1 MDAGFQ
7 RRGGHHHQT
16 REHEHQYHLVT
27 RASGSK
33 AESGGGGPGAA
44 GRRAGREEELA
55 GACRAQSAHGEA
67 YADDEPRTG
76 DGNDETDAG
85 QNGKSRQLRQQQQPR
100 RRALPHFDAAGL
112 HLDGV
117 VGVDREERV
126 DRPEV
131 ERPAGG
137 KWVDARPRPACSRER
152 DDQRA
157 AALHER
163 APREHRGHDVTKNVV
178 CLPLGVK

>member
-1 MDAGFQ
+1 MRISWLTLAAKRCFGGQAERQGNREEHESVDAGFQ

-67 YADDEPRTG
+67 YADDEPPTG

-100 RRALPHFDAAGL
+100 RGGGQDL
-112 HLDGV
+112 H
-117 VGVDREERV
+117 
-126 DRPEV
+126 
-131 ERPAGG
+131 
-137 KWVDARPRPACSRER
+137 DARGAAPLQEHGEKVVPKPGC
-152 DDQRA
+152 QIVFRA
-157 AALHER
+157 
-163 APREHRGHDVTKNVV
+163 GH
-178 CLPLGVK
+178 LR